1 MHFHLP
7 KPLHG
12 WREFAGEVGIIVLGV
27 LIALG
32 AQQLVEWSNHLSQV
46 NEMSDRLRKESLENR
61 DGMNFD
67 LASLRT
73 SLSAVDEQ
81 LSVLNGCRKPSTV
94 ARLAP
99 VQRPLVLLATDSAWL
114 GVRDSALLPMMPK
127 EVVDNYWKMD
137 TTGEQLIPIL
147 HDMQLSFNDAEAAVS
162 ALQAGVSDPQACA
175 RAIQS
180 LYQLRSA
187 QRTLVN
193 WIAFYQSAN
202 EQVLRGERLV
212 PPRPRATSLASPQ

>member
-1 MHFHLP
+1 MKLRIP
-7 KPLHG
+7 EPLHG

-32 AQQLVEWSNHLSQV
+32 AQQLVEWANHLSQV
-46 NEMSDRLRKESLENR
+46 GEMSARLRKESLENR

-67 LASLRT
+67 RASLGKA
-73 SLSAVDEQ
+73 LSAVDNQ
-81 LSVLNGCRKPSTV
+81 ISMLNGCKTPLAVTS
-94 ARLAP
+94 LAP

-137 TTGEQLIPIL
+137 ATGQQLIPLL
-147 HDMQLSFNDAEAAVS
+147 HDVQLSFNDADAEIA
-162 ALQAGVSDPQACA
+162 ALQAGVADPQVCG

-180 LYQLRSA
+180 LYRLRSA
-187 QRTLVN
+187 EHSLLN
-193 WIAFYQSAN
+193 WILFYQTAN
-202 EQVLRGERLV
+202 EQVLRGERLA
-212 PPRPRATSLASPQ
+212 PPQMRAN

>member
-32 AQQLVEWSNHLSQV
+32 AQQLVEWANRLSQV
-46 NEMSDRLRKESLENR
+46 NEMSARLRKESLENR

-67 LASLRT
+67 LASLRK
-73 SLSAVDEQ
+73 SLGALDEQ
-81 LSVLNGCRKPSTV
+81 LSALNGCRKASIV
-94 ARLAP
+94 KRLAQ

-127 EVVDNYWKMD
+127 ELVDNYWKMD
-137 TTGEQLIPIL
+137 ATGQQLIPIL
-147 HDMQLSFNDAEAAVS
+147 HDEQLSFSDAEAAVS
-162 ALQAGVSDPQACA
+162 ALQDGVSDPQTCA

-180 LYQLRSA
+180 LYRLRSA
-187 QRTLVN
+187 QHTLLN
-193 WIAFYQSAN
+193 WIAFYQTAN
-202 EQVLRGERLV
+202 EQVLRGERLA
-212 PPRPRATSLASPQ
+212 PPSKRARS